1 MASGSGS
8 PSTLEL
14 DDSGERAGGETSPYS
29 AACRRPVRSRWARTR
44 LAPSTRNRK
53 WHHAFRHSLEA
64 RSPHWA
70 LAGVALLVASAL
82 PACSSGPERSVEAY
96 CTTLEQEQER
106 ILADFEGQ
114 MAAAEGT
121 DDEFLG
127 ALMALGAG
135 LGAIGELEI
144 YADKLAEVAPE
155 EIRVD
160 VEAVATSIEEQ
171 NEAAKD
177 AASDPLGALGSA
189 LIGSL
194 MSAGSFQ
201 RVGEW
206 TYEHCG
212 QGF

>member
-1 MASGSGS
+1 MGSDTHSKHG
-8 PSTLEL
+8 
-14 DDSGERAGGETSPYS
+14 
-29 AACRRPVRSRWARTR
+29 VR
-44 LAPSTRNRK
+44 NG
-53 WHHAFRHSLEA
+53 
-64 RSPHWA
+64 A
-70 LAGVALLVASAL
+70 LAGVALLVALAL
-82 PACSSGPERSVEAY
+82 PACGSGPERSVEAY

-121 DDEFLG
+121 EDEFLG
-127 ALMALGAG
+127 ALMAFGAG

-144 YADKLAEVAPE
+144 YGDKLAEVAPE

-160 VEAVATSIEEQ
+160 VEAVASSIEEQ